1 MSAPLASRHQAPTD
15 PQTHADSH
23 ELVWESTEAG
33 VWAAAEATPR
43 RAMHAGF
50 VHHVGDRYLAVDG
63 LGSGIGAFDDLVV
76 AQSAVALA
84 FRTELVPSIWMEER

>member
-1 MSAPLASRHQAPTD
+1 MPAAVLTEPQPPT
-15 PQTHADSH
+15 PPSPAADAH
-23 ELVWESTEAG
+23 ELVWEVAEAG
-33 VWAAAEATPR
+33 VWAAAEPGPR

-63 LGSGIGAFDDLVV
+63 LGAGIGAFVDLVV

-84 FRTELVPSIWMEER
+84 FRTTFVPSIWMREV